1 MKTPLILSMEAA
13 FIAALICTV
22 LGTYLARVIL
32 YKRRW
37 QPLVD
42 VITTLPMILP
52 PTVTGFILLKCFGKN
67 GFLGS
72 WLESIGVSIVF
83 SFTGVL
89 IASTVVA
96 FPLMYRTILG
106 AYLQVDEE
114 VLQAARTLGISERT
128 IFFRILLPNAKE
140 GVIAGIVLTF
150 TRALG
155 EFGATIMLA
164 GNIPG
169 KTQTMSIAIYQAV
182 LQGNEEVAYRYVG
195 IVILI
200 SIVCLFIMNL
210 ITRRGK
216 R

>member
-1 MKTPLILSMEAA
+1 MKTPLMISLQAAILAT
-13 FIAALICTV
+13 LICTV
-22 LGTYLARVIL
+22 LGTLSARLIL

-37 QPLVD
+37 QPIVD
-42 VITTLPMILP
+42 VITTIPMILP
-52 PTVTGFILLKCFGKN
+52 PTVTGFLLLKCFGKS
-67 GFLGS
+67 GILGR
-72 WLESIGVSIVF
+72 WLESIGILVVF
-83 SFTGVL
+83 SFAAVL

-106 AYLQVDEE
+106 AFLQVDEE

-140 GVIAGIVLTF
+140 GLVAGIVLTF

-182 LQGNEEVAYRYVG
+182 LQGKDEIAYRYVG

-200 SIVCLFIMNL
+200 SIVCLLFMNRM
-210 ITRRGK
+210 IRREK

>member
-1 MKTPLILSMEAA
+1 MKTPLMISLEAA
-13 FIAALICTV
+13 FLATLICVV
-22 LGTYLARVIL
+22 LGTFLARFIL

-37 QPLVD
+37 QSIVE
-42 VITTLPMILP
+42 VITTIPMILP
-52 PTVTGFILLKCFGKN
+52 PTVTGFLLLKCLGKR
-67 GFLGS
+67 GLLGS
-72 WLESIGVSIVF
+72 WLGSIGISVVF

-106 AYLQVDEE
+106 SFLQVDED
-114 VLQAARTLGISERT
+114 VLQAARTLGISET
-128 IFFRILLPNAKE
+128 KIFFQILLPNAKE

-182 LQGNEEVAYRYVG
+182 LQGNDQVAYQYVG
-195 IVILI
+195 IMILI
-200 SIVCLFIMNL
+200 SIVSLSLMNL
-210 ITRRGK
+210 MIRRKK